1 MNYATYD
8 YYTKDFGGEIIP
20 ESSFTSA
27 CLRASRYID
36 ALTAGKA
43 KDYAEQEAVKNAVC
57 AAAEVA
63 YRYSV
68 SDKQTLETGNKA
80 GETIGSYS
88 VTYRQSTSNAQ
99 SYSESKSFTDQLNNE
114 MYAAAALYLFST
126 GLLYRGIDYDY
137 ECGCNDLSINGVRI

>member
-20 ESSFTSA
+20 ESSFASA
-27 CLRASRYID
+27 SAKASRYID

-63 YRYSV
+63 YRYAV
-68 SDKQTLETGNKA
+68 SDKQTIETGNKA
-80 GETIGSYS
+80 SETIGSYS

-99 SYSESKSFTDQLNNE
+99 AYSESKNFTDQLHSE

-126 GLLYRGIDYDY
+126 GLLYRGIDYDN
-137 ECGCNDLSINGVRI
+137 ECGCDNLSINGVRI

>member
-43 KDYAEQEAVKNAVC
+43 KDYAEQEAVKDAVC

-63 YRYSV
+63 YRYAV
-68 SDKQTLETGNKA
+68 SDKQTIETGNKA
-80 GETIGSYS
+80 SETIGSYS
-88 VTYRQSTSNAQ
+88 VSYRQSQSNAQ
-99 SYSESKSFTDQLNNE
+99 AYSESKSFTDQLHSE

-126 GLLYRGIDYDY
+126 GLLYRGIDYDN
-137 ECGCNDLSINGVRI
+137 ECGCDDLSINGVRI